1 MCMYMQREHIR
12 VSVIGIAAE
21 VYICK
26 NVAQETGGQYFV
38 ALSEKHLEDI
48 LLGLVRPPP
57 ALAETVQAALVS
69 GA

>member
-1 MCMYMQREHIR
+1 MR

-26 NVAQETGGQYFV
+26 HVAQETGGQYHV
-38 ALSEKHLEDI
+38 ALSEKHLEDS
-48 LLGLVRPPP
+48 LLGLIPPPP
-57 ALAETVQAALVS
+57 ALAETVKAALVS